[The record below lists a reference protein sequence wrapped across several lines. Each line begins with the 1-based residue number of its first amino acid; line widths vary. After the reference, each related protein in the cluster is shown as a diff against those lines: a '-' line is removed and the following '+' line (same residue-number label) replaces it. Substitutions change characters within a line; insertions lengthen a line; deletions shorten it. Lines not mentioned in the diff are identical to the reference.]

1 MPTPDRL
8 ERYLHEHVPL
18 SRHMGLRVHSATPE
32 CVEIAL
38 VSSGAAVRDSK
49 NADGARLKFGDAGW
63 ETFLAAAKTGSF
75 VS

>member
-1 MPTPDRL
+1 MESLRW
-8 ERYLHEHVPL
+8 RKS
-18 SRHMGLRVHSATPE
+18 SRSSAGGPE

-49 NADGARLKFGDAGW
+49 NADGARLRFGCSGW
-63 ETFLAAAKTGSF
+63 ETFLAATKTGSF

>member
-1 MPTPDRL
+1 MTATGSEQTVESLRW
-8 ERYLHEHVPL
+8 RKS
-18 SRHMGLRVHSATPE
+18 SRSSAGGPE

-49 NADGARLKFGDAGW
+49 NADGARLRFGEGGW
-63 ETFLAAAKTGSF
+63 ESFLAAAKTGTF